1 MNQFLLSLLFAGP
14 LLPGPVPK
22 PGTRLKEIVSL
33 EGVRENQLVGYGLV
47 VGLNG
52 TGDKRQT
59 VFSAQ
64 ALTNIL
70 QRMGITVAP
79 TAILV
84 KNMAA
89 VMVTATLP
97 PFAQPGTKVDVTA
110 AAIGDASNLQ
120 GGMLL
125 LTPLKGADGQVY
137 VVGQGS
143 VLTGGFVA
151 GKGGN
156 SSTLNHPTVGR
167 IPAGGIIEKA
177 PPTVEPTS
185 TVRLQLNQADFTTA
199 ARVAEAINTRFAP
212 DGPPIAHAESAGLV
226 AVELP
231 KPYENRN
238 VEFIAE
244 VENLTVDSDH
254 RMKVVVNEK
263 TGTIVLGKEVRI
275 SPVAILHGA
284 LSVEIRTELQVS
296 QPAPLAQGT
305 TAVTPQTNVAVKEE
319 KAKNVVLQKGATI
332 EDLVRALQLIGSEAV
347 NAECKN
353 YEETKDWQFTGSFA
367 EALATLNGKAVS
379 VA

>member
-1 MNQFLLSLLFAGP
+1 
-14 LLPGPVPK
+14 
-22 PGTRLKEIVSL
+22 
-33 EGVRENQLVGYGLV
+33 VRENQLVGYGLV

-97 PFAQPGTKVDVTA
+97 PFGQPGTKIDITA
-110 AAIGDASNLQ
+110 AAIGDSSNLQ

-137 VVGQGS
+137 VVAQGS

-199 ARVAEAINTRFAP
+199 ARVAAAVNIRFAP

-231 KPYENRN
+231 KSYEKHN

-244 VENLTVDSDH
+244 VENLTVESDH
-254 RMKVVVNEK
+254 RLKVVVNEK

-332 EDLVRALQLIGSEAV
+332 EDLVRALQLIGSAPRDIV
-347 NAECKN
+347 AILQSMKSAGALDAEL
-353 YEETKDWQFTGSFA
+353 E
-367 EALATLNGKAVS
+367 VI
-379 VA
+379 